1 MNAPLPTPQQVLDFW
16 FGSEDRVDPR
26 WFNGGLVFDALIT
39 TTQGALLEAALAG
52 RLAHWADAGP
62 DAGPDAGTDAALAL
76 VIVLDQFTRNAFRG
90 TPRAFAGDSQA
101 LAVAQALV
109 TGGADRTLPPLWRW
123 FLYMPFEHAEDAAL
137 QAQAVCLFEQLLAD
151 AADSPHREALASA
164 LDYAR
169 RHEAVVRRFGRF
181 PHRNA
186 ILGREST
193 PEEVAFLQQPGS
205 RF

>member
-1 MNAPLPTPQQVLDFW
+1 VNAPLPTPQQVLEFW
-16 FGSEDRVDPR
+16 FGSEDQVDPR
-26 WFNGGLVFDALIT
+26 WFNGGPAFDALIT
-39 TTQGALLEAALAG
+39 STQGAVLEAALAG
-52 RLAHWADAGP
+52 RLSHWPGAGP
-62 DAGPDAGTDAALAL
+62 DFGTDAALAL

-90 TPRAFAGDSQA
+90 TPRAFAGDAQA

-109 TGGADRTLPPLWRW
+109 ARGAERGLAPLRRW
-123 FLYMPFEHAEDAAL
+123 FVCMPFEHAEDTAL
-137 QAQAVCLFEQLLAD
+137 QAQAVRLFEQCLAD
-151 AADSPHREALASA
+151 AAGSPHREALASA

-186 ILGREST
+186 ILGRETT
-193 PEEVAFLQQPGS
+193 PEEAAFLQQPGS